1 LYGSAVS
8 PRIPLLGRRLIVEL
22 VTADR
27 ERRGTDF
34 ADLQGWPTAITGFD
48 DLVFLFSST
57 VLAHGVASLRF
68 DEAAYLYRL
77 VRDEQPGVIVE
88 IGRYRGGSTLLLA
101 AALERGVLH
110 SYDIPNRQGRS
121 GAELDSQL
129 VAALDRY
136 DLSGRVRLHVE
147 DSHTAAPAAPQI
159 DMLFID
165 GDHSEAGVRTDF
177 DRWAPL
183 VAPGGHVLF
192 HDAVDAPDYVPTSV
206 PGPRSVVAAVEGDF
220 ERRPGAGSI
229 AHFVRR
235 QP

>member
-8 PRIPLLGRRLIVEL
+8 PRIPLLGRRLIIEL
-22 VTADR
+22 VISDR

-34 ADLQGWPTAITGFD
+34 ADVRTWPTAITGFE

-57 VLAHGVASLRF
+57 VLAHGVASLRL
-68 DEAAYLYRL
+68 DEAAYLYGL
-77 VRDEQPGVIVE
+77 VHDEQPEVAVE

-101 AALERGVLH
+101 AALQHGVLH
-110 SYDIPNRQGRS
+110 SYDIQTRQGRS
-121 GAELDSQL
+121 GAELDNQL

-136 DLSGRVRLHVE
+136 GLSDRVRLHVE
-147 DSHTAAPAAPQI
+147 DSHTAAPVESQI
-159 DMLFID
+159 DLLFID
-165 GDHSEAGVRTDF
+165 GDHSEPGVRRDF
-177 DRWAPL
+177 DRWGPL

-192 HDAVDAPDYVPTSV
+192 HDAVEVPDFVPPSR
-206 PGPRSVVAAVEGDF
+206 PGPRSVVAAVGGDF
-220 ERRPGAGSI
+220 EPRPGAGSM

>member
-34 ADLQGWPTAITGFD
+34 ADVRGWPTAITGFD

-57 VLAHGVASLRF
+57 VLAHGVASLRQ

-77 VRDEQPGVIVE
+77 VRDEQPGVVVE

-110 SYDIPNRQGRS
+110 SYDVATRQGRS
-121 GAELDSQL
+121 GAELDNQL

-136 DLSGRVRLHVE
+136 DLSDRVRLHVE
-147 DSHTAAPAAPQI
+147 DSHTAAPAMSQI
-159 DMLFID
+159 DVLFID

-183 VAPGGHVLF
+183 VAPRGHVLF
-192 HDAVDAPDYVPTSV
+192 HDAVDAPDFVPPSH
-206 PGPRSVVAAVEGDF
+206 PGPRSVVATVGGDF
-220 ERRPGAGSI
+220 EPGPGAGSI